1 MITTTGLI
9 LILNTTMV
17 LVNTTV
23 LLVSGS
29 HIIKEMGRR

>member
-1 MITTTGLI
+1 MFTTAGLV

-23 LLVSGS
+23 LLISGS
-29 HIIKEMGRR
+29 QIMKEIKR